1 MKYFRESLDNLI
13 GVDHRARHKHKNTVD
28 RLDQYFENPIIHR
41 EINGDKI
48 YVPLNLDRV
57 WNQIS

>member
-13 GVDHRARHKHKNTVD
+13 GVDPRARHKHKNKVD

-41 EINGDKI
+41 EIHGD
-48 YVPLNLDRV
+48 
-57 WNQIS
+57 